1 MLNGVLQA
9 ALRYIRHVFRRS
21 VLALAVVVAGC
32 GSTEADYKNEPRP
45 PSPINVTASIN
56 ADRVS
61 VSPKRFGAGP
71 IVVTVS
77 NQTNSSQT
85 VTFETDE
92 LAGEDGGIRAKTN
105 AIGPSHTAVLQV
117 DVRKGS
123 YALATRDESIR
134 AASIEVGTSRRS
146 AQNDLLEP

>member
-1 MLNGVLQA
+1 M
-9 ALRYIRHVFRRS
+9 
-21 VLALAVVVAGC
+21 LAVAVTGC
-32 GSTEADYKNEPRP
+32 GGAEADYKNDPRP

-56 ADRVS
+56 GDRVS

-71 IVVTVS
+71 IVLTVS
-77 NQTNSSQT
+77 NQTKSSQT

-92 LAGEDGGIRAKTN
+92 VAGEQGGIRAKTN
-105 AIGPSHTAVLQV
+105 AIGPSHTATLQV
-117 DVRKGS
+117 DLRKGS
-123 YALATRDESIR
+123 YALATRDNAIK